1 MRVNAMIE
9 DTRNLTALQML
20 AQLNRAIEETGI
32 LETDK
37 KSQPLKIFRNLWQD
51 WYLRKELPFEGK
63 NDNEIFIQLL
73 KKNSLSTLQ
82 KEVKR
87 LYNEALELSTAH
99 RTLTVWTRR
108 ELDQYFQTVQQL
120 LEQGKHKKQ
129 SSG

>member
-1 MRVNAMIE
+1 MIE

-20 AQLNRAIEETGI
+20 AQLNRAIEETG
-32 LETDK
+32 LHETHK
-37 KSQPLKIFRNLWQD
+37 QRQPLEIFHNLLQD
-51 WYLRKELPFEGK
+51 WYLSKELPFEGK

>member
-1 MRVNAMIE
+1 MIE

-20 AQLNRAIEETGI
+20 AQLNQAIEEAG
-32 LETDK
+32 LHETHK
-37 KSQPLKIFRNLWQD
+37 QRQPLEIFHNLLQD
-51 WYLRKELPFEGK
+51 WYLSKELPFEGK

>member
-1 MRVNAMIE
+1 MWVNAMSE

-20 AQLNRAIEETGI
+20 AQLNRAIEETG
-32 LETDK
+32 LHEMHK
-37 KSQPLKIFRNLWQD
+37 QRQPLEIFHNLLQDLYLSKELSLEGKDDGEIFR
-51 WYLRKELPFEGK
+51 
-63 NDNEIFIQLL
+63 QLL
-73 KKNSLSTLQ
+73 KKNSLSALQ

-87 LYNEALELSTAH
+87 LYSEALELSTAH